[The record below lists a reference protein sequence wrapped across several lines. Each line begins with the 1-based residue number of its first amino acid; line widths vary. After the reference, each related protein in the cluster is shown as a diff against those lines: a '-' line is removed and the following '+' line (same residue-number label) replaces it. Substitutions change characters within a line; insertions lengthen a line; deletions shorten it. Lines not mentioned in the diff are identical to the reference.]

1 MQKQNKKLSRQL
13 SHASRLVF
21 VGDVE
26 TLRNFCQ
33 KQLGKGT
40 SMPPVDCF
48 ATAGEA
54 VEAMLRQP
62 ADLVLSTLY
71 TLSAQDA
78 KALTVYCAD
87 SATQLFALPAH
98 VSKVWQNV
106 ELVSV
111 ADGWMLTQR
120 SLAFDHC
127 ASRLWRRLIDV
138 FIALV
143 LLLTLFPLFYVF
155 VAVSVKRFGAGSV
168 LLRKDRRDC
177 KGNKFGAWY
186 FRTHHHTSKEPLRVG
201 AFLQRT
207 HFNELP
213 QLLNVF
219 VGQMSL
225 VGPQLHQLHLEDWD
239 ASALACFLN
248 RHQVKAGMTG
258 WARVHREA
266 TPSLEYKRQKEMD
279 FVREWTPW
287 TDFVVLWR
295 TLLVM
300 LLR

>member
-1 MQKQNKKLSRQL
+1 MQKQDKKLSRQL
-13 SHASRLVF
+13 SHASRLVL

-26 TLRNFCQ
+26 ILQDFCQ
-33 KQLGKGT
+33 KQLEKGV

-48 ATAGEA
+48 ATADEA
-54 VEAMLRQP
+54 VEAMLREP
-62 ADLVLSTLY
+62 ADLVLSTFY
-71 TLSAQDA
+71 ALSAQGA
-78 KALTVYCAD
+78 KTLTQYCAD

-111 ADGWMLTQR
+111 NDGWMLTQR
-120 SLAFDHC
+120 NLMFDSC
-127 ASRLWRRLIDV
+127 VCRLWRRLIDLS
-138 FIALV
+138 IALV

-155 VAVSVKRFGAGSV
+155 VAVSVKRFRAGSV
-168 LLRKDRRDC
+168 LLRKDRRDS
-177 KGNKFGAWY
+177 KGNRFGAWY
-186 FRTHHHTSKEPLRVG
+186 FRTHHHTSKEPLPIG
-201 AFLQRT
+201 DFLQRT

-239 ASALACFLN
+239 ASALACYIK

-266 TPSLEYKRQKEMD
+266 TPSLEHKRQMEMD

-287 TDFVVLWR
+287 TGFIVLWR